1 MVTSITS
8 FSHTGLRDWFI
19 VRVTAVIIATW
30 FFTLL
35 FFWLTHLHPSFPE
48 WHHFFTHPAFRILTF
63 FALLSVLLHA
73 WIGMWIVLT
82 DYIKPISLR
91 LFLQVLIILLLLG
104 YGAWA
109 LKIVGGAA

>member
-19 VRVTAVIIATW
+19 VRVTAIIIATW

-35 FFWLTHLHPSFPE
+35 FFWLTHPHFSFLE
-48 WHHFFTHPAFRILTF
+48 WHYFFSRPVLRVLTL
-63 FALLSVLLHA
+63 FAVLSVILHA
-73 WIGMWIVLT
+73 WIGLWVVLT
-82 DYIKPISLR
+82 DYIKIVSLR
-91 LFLQVLIILLLLG
+91 LFLQVSIILLLMG

-109 LKIVGGAA
+109 LSIILAL

>member
-8 FSHTGLRDWFI
+8 FSSTGLRDWFI

-30 FFTLL
+30 FFTFL
-35 FFWLTHLHPSFPE
+35 FFWLTHLHPNFPE
-48 WHHFFTHPAFRILTF
+48 WHHFLTRPAVRVLTL
-63 FALLSVLLHA
+63 FAVLSVILHA
-73 WIGMWIVLT
+73 WIGIWVVLT
-82 DYIKPISLR
+82 DYIKAIYLR
-91 LFLQVLIILLLLG
+91 LFLQVSTILLLMG